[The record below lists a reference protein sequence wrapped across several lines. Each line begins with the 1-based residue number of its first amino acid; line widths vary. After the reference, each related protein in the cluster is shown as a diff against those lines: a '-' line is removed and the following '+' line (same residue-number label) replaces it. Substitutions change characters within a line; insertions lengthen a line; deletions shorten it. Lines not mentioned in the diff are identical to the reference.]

1 MLVEPIW
8 GEYPASKGRKTKI
21 THFRPLNASNLSYLL
36 TKHVARYIKIKLVDN
51 KPVPMPIQPPREV
64 LEQLL
69 TVLHGWA
76 WSNQVSGIINCPTLR
91 SDGSI
96 LAHQGYDKATQLWGS
111 WDDNLVLP
119 PILETEDAAR
129 KALKLYTDLLV
140 GFPFVSEL
148 DKSVAIAGILT
159 TVLRGG
165 FDLAPMFLVL
175 ATTAGTGKSFMVDI
189 ISNIATGRDCPVITT
204 GKREEEFEKR
214 LGALLLEGVSLF
226 SIDNITHDL
235 QGEQLNQMLTQRIVK
250 IRILQKSKM
259 PETEWRGTLFATGN
273 NIRLSGD
280 VTRRGLVCNIDAMD
294 ERPELR
300 AFDFN
305 PIEYVLADRGKYVA
319 AALTIARAYRER
331 CGNASCSPIASYEE
345 WSAIVR
351 EPLIWLG
358 MDDPVKSQDQAHK
371 DDPKRSAAR
380 ELIAQWSEH
389 FGTTKDYKAAEII
402 AKAVEKVPNWN
413 SDEPDPYV
421 RGELYNL
428 LVERVGG
435 RNGLDPMK
443 LGYWLRELC
452 NQVHSVDDVRYRIIE
467 FF

>member
-1 MLVEPIW
+1 
-8 GEYPASKGRKTKI
+8 
-21 THFRPLNASNLSYLL
+21 
-36 TKHVARYIKIKLVDN
+36 
-51 KPVPMPIQPPREV
+51 
-64 LEQLL
+64 
-69 TVLHGWA
+69 
-76 WSNQVSGIINCPTLR
+76 
-91 SDGSI
+91 
-96 LAHQGYDKATQLWGS
+96 
-111 WDDNLVLP
+111 
-119 PILETEDAAR
+119 
-129 KALKLYTDLLV
+129 
-140 GFPFVSEL
+140 
-148 DKSVAIAGILT
+148 
-159 TVLRGG
+159 
-165 FDLAPMFLVL
+165 
-175 ATTAGTGKSFMVDI
+175 
-189 ISNIATGRDCPVITT
+189 
-204 GKREEEFEKR
+204 
-214 LGALLLEGVSLF
+214 
-226 SIDNITHDL
+226 
-235 QGEQLNQMLTQRIVK
+235 
-250 IRILQKSKM
+250 
-259 PETEWRGTLFATGN
+259 TLFATGN

-345 WSAIVR
+345 WSAMVR

-421 RGELYNL
+421 
-428 LVERVGG
+428 
-435 RNGLDPMK
+435 
-443 LGYWLRELC
+443 
-452 NQVHSVDDVRYRIIE
+452 
-467 FF
+467 